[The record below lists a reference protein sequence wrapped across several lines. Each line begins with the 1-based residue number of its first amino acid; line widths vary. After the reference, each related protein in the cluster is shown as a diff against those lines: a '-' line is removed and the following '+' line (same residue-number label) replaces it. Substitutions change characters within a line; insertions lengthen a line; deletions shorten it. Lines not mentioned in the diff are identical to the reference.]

1 MQKKDLI
8 RDHNELFGMKG
19 MNKKIPEHGFY
30 LFKSCFIGL
39 EYPGAESS
47 ARFVLNKLG
56 VDYYDDPRQSCCTGM
71 GINLDIVPS
80 LVTAVLSARN
90 FTLANETNHPFF
102 ATMCST
108 CYGVNKEA
116 CEWMNHNPPFYEQVK
131 NILSKVGLEVKKE
144 YLKAENVYH
153 LFEVF
158 YQWKE
163 AIKDQ
168 IVVDFSDIRIASHH
182 GCHFYKLFPKD
193 ALGDPENV
201 QGLDELVKIT
211 GAESISWYPEKNL
224 CCGSGFRHRF
234 LNRELS
240 YAAAYDKLMSVKDAG
255 AEILINMCPM
265 CAFQFDRSEALIEKK
280 MAIELG
286 IMHLNIAQLLALS
299 LGADPYNVVGV
310 QTHSVKLDPILR
322 KLKLI

>member
-1 MQKKDLI
+1 
-8 RDHNELFGMKG
+8 
-19 MNKKIPEHGFY
+19 MNKKIPEDGFY

-47 ARFVLNKLG
+47 ARFVLDKIG
-56 VDYYDDPRQSCCTGM
+56 IDYYDDPRQSCCTGM
-71 GINLDIVPS
+71 GMNLDIVPP
-80 LVTAVLSARN
+80 LITAVLSARN
-90 FTLANETNHPFF
+90 FTLANETHHPFF

-116 CEWMNHNPPFYEQVK
+116 CEWMHQNPPFYEKVK
-131 NILSKVGLEVKKE
+131 DILLKKGLEVKKE
-144 YLKAENVYH
+144 FLKTENVFH

-163 AIKDQ
+163 AIMDQ
-168 IVVDFSDIRIASHH
+168 VTVDFKGIRIATHH

-193 ALGDPENV
+193 TLGDPENV

-240 YAAAYDKLMSVKDAG
+240 RAAAYDKLMSVKNAG

-265 CAFQFDRSEALIEKK
+265 CAFQFDRSQAIIEKS
-280 MAIELG
+280 MATELG

-310 QTHSVKLDPILR
+310 QTHSVKLEPLLE
-322 KLKLI
+322 KLNIN